1 MDFWTAVVLLNL
13 VRSVTKILECLTQY
27 DAEIANGSTPEFRMS
42 RELLTLRIRL
52 TPLAA
57 CENSIR
63 RRISPDTPQF
73 TVASS
78 PSGSTFATIPRR
90 GSQPELAIR
99 AGHLRPSQQHD
110 QPSPAIEADFQ
121 SSRRVIEA
129 VAGDMQMLWND
140 PTVQTIL
147 NKYHVDLQDQA
158 GL

>member
-27 DAEIANGSTPEFRMS
+27 EAEMANGSAPEFRMS

-57 CENSIR
+57 CESSIR

-73 TVASS
+73 TIASG
-78 PSGSTFATIPRR
+78 PSGSAITRR

-99 AGHLRPSQQHD
+99 AGHLKPNHQHD
-110 QPSPAIEADFQ
+110 QPSPPIEADFQ

-129 VAGDMQMLWND
+129 VASDMQMLWND
-140 PTVQTIL
+140 PTVQAIL
-147 NKYHVDLQDQA
+147 NRYHVDLQDQA